1 MRTIYLLRHAKSD
14 WADPGVKD
22 HDRPLNA
29 RGREAAPEM
38 AGYIKAKRYMPD
50 LVLCSTA
57 RRTVETLELV
67 KPMLRAGVAVKL
79 EAGLYLAEP
88 SQLMERLRRVEDG
101 VASVMF
107 VGHNPGIAQFAI
119 ELSAGPEN
127 AEQERLH
134 RRMREK
140 FSTCALAVV
149 TIATRSW
156 RDVRAGRGALADFMR
171 PKDL

>member
-1 MRTIYLLRHAKSD
+1 MKTIYLLRHAKSD
-14 WADPGVKD
+14 WGDPGVKD

-29 RGREAAPEM
+29 RGREAAPAM
-38 AGYIKAKRYMPD
+38 AGYIKAKRYVPN

-67 KPMLRAGVAVKL
+67 KPMLSAGVAVKF
-79 EAGLYLAEP
+79 EEGLYLAEP
-88 SQLMERLRRVEDG
+88 SQLMERLRRVEDR

-107 VGHNPGIAQFAI
+107 IGHNPGIAQFAI
-119 ELSAGPEN
+119 GLSAAPEN
-127 AEQERLH
+127 AEQEKLH

-149 TIATRSW
+149 TIAAKSW
-156 RDVRAGRGALADFMR
+156 RDVRAGRGTLVDFMR